1 MHSVR
6 KSYFQTLK
14 KQKRFKAKRWE
25 LNPSVVCS
33 DGLRLGDKGFTR
45 LKEGSGGSKF
55 WLLKVKNL
63 PWEPLLWFTGIKY
76 LRFLSY
82 IDLSYSTYLYIN
94 SCITGIKKVKFSM
107 IKVGEDPRSWT
118 EIIIILNRLIK
129 IQSIQILW
137 KCGKNKL
144 LKSRIFMNLSFLS
157 LIKMY
162 NWR

>member
-1 MHSVR
+1 
-6 KSYFQTLK
+6 
-14 KQKRFKAKRWE
+14 
-25 LNPSVVCS
+25 
-33 DGLRLGDKGFTR
+33 
-45 LKEGSGGSKF
+45 
-55 WLLKVKNL
+55 
-63 PWEPLLWFTGIKY
+63 
-76 LRFLSY
+76 
-82 IDLSYSTYLYIN
+82 
-94 SCITGIKKVKFSM
+94 M

-162 NWR
+162 N